1 MKKWISAIF
10 ALILSLALCTPAFAA
25 ESNKPEVITEDG
37 GSVSAGVYVTTVGT
51 PSRYFGQVKNGTAS
65 VTGPGFTAEDNNV
78 PSGAVRLVVMPITNE
93 DGLAWFDGCVGA
105 HWNSTGTF
113 YAVFYED
120 AKGERLEAT
129 DVKLT
134 VQVPGGYE
142 NLQVFSLDPNGNG
155 QFVDRFDTNGNSV
168 TFTTNGKLYYGVVHR
183 KGVVDEQI
191 TVSPGAPDITLQM
204 TPDEMAD
211 AVLTDEEKAYL
222 EDGID
227 AHIKLTVEDI
237 TDTVSASDKQAVESV
252 ANGCYTVGEY
262 IDIELLKQIGDRPWE
277 NVHETK
283 KPIRITIDIPERLLG
298 VEGREFAIARV
309 HNGAAQLLTDLDND
323 PTTITFETTEFSTYA
338 ILYRDPSSPDKPS
351 NPDNPDNPDNPSQ
364 PDNPGNPDTPD
375 KPDNPDTEPGTGKP
389 DFNVPQT
396 GDESNITLWLLL
408 MALSVIGIIAA
419 LGRMKAVMLL
429 DAGESDPKNDGA
441 ESPD

>member
-1 MKKWISAIF
+1 MKKLISAF
-10 ALILSLALCTPAFAA
+10 LAVLMTLAVSVTAFAA
-25 ESNKPEVITEDG
+25 EPDGSETITDVP
-37 GSVSAGVYVTTVGT
+37 GSVEIPVTISADVTPGYKAPVE
-51 PSRYFGQVKNGTAS
+51 NGKAS
-65 VTGPGFTAEDNNV
+65 VAGPGFTAVGENPPKD
-78 PSGAVRLVVMPITNE
+78 AVRLVVIPIDDE
-93 DGLAWFDGCVGA
+93 EAVEWFGGCA
-105 HWNSTGTF
+105 KSPWESTGMF

-120 AKGERLEAT
+120 AKGNRLEAK

-155 QFVDRFDTNGNSV
+155 QFVDRFDTNGSSV

-227 AHIKLTVEDI
+227 VHIKLTVEDI

-252 ANGCYTVGEY
+252 ANGYYTVGEY

-309 HNGAAQLLTDLDND
+309 HGGKAEILKDLDDD
-323 PTTITFETTEFSTYA
+323 PATITIETTEFSTYA
-338 ILYRDPSSPDKPS
+338 ILYCDPGSPD
-351 NPDNPDNPDNPSQ
+351 NPDNPNTPDNPDNPSK
-364 PDNPGNPDTPD
+364 PDDSKPGNSG
-375 KPDNPDTEPGTGKP
+375 DN
-389 DFNVPQT
+389 PQT
-396 GDESNITLWLLL
+396 GDNSRLDLWLSIMGVSL
-408 MALSVIGIIAA
+408 
-419 LGRMKAVMLL
+419 
-429 DAGESDPKNDGA
+429 AGLFLVLFCSRKKKKE
-441 ESPD
+441 E